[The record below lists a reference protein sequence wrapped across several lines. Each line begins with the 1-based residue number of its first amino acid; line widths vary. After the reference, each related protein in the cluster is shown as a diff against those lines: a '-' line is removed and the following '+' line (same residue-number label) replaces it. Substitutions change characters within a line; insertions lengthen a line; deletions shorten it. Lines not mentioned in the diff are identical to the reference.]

1 MTKSINNNNLK
12 NSKQD
17 IVDPLSL
24 STSVEIYSNKI
35 DKTLKTGFENISLD
49 YLDNRERKARALNQ
63 LPVIKDKIKINKL
76 KNKDKIIK
84 RHIRY
89 KCPIC
94 GDYKLINHKIKSR
107 YNKLCSSCLNKI
119 KYNFPAHL
127 FLNLYYYNE
136 SLKEFLVPETESIN
150 KDLNEFNQSKAII
163 LEELL
168 NLNKQA
174 KDSLTLELTD
184 KIVKLKSRLS
194 FINDSITITKNSAV
208 NILSDKIKIY
218 FKSYLQDKIKLYN
231 KRYNY
236 RIFKLIR
243 LKLNKMASDTLYNL
257 DIDLTRDID
266 FNRELIISDNFNL
279 EDKIYFERFRFI
291 NYYKVISLI
300 LTDALFKPIDFLNLD
315 IKTNSRLYNHGLVN
329 KTYYYDAWDNLSKQ
343 PRAKFKKLRLN
354 LINNKNFK
362 VSLYSSKIK
371 FKELYTLKLKLLNND
386 LRDLKYLL
394 YNFNHG
400 DIIKI
405 KPSLETDRVHVL
417 NKQNIEALNNL
428 HKIFIQDI
436 DTYIEILSR
445 DIAEVIYNAYY
456 SDKNQ
461 YNLFDYKL
469 IPSINNYIENIKYRT
484 VRAMIKKNKK
494 T

>member
-1 MTKSINNNNLK
+1 MYLK
-12 NSKQD
+12 NTKQD

-24 STSVEIYSNKI
+24 STNVEIYSNKI
-35 DKTLKTGFENISLD
+35 DKTLKTGFENITLD

-63 LPVIKDKIKINKL
+63 LPVIKDKNNKIKPL

-94 GDYKLINHKIKSR
+94 GSYKIINRKIKLR
-107 YNKLCSSCLNKI
+107 YNKLCYSCATKI

-127 FLNLYYYNE
+127 FLNLYLYNDK
-136 SLKEFLVPETESIN
+136 LKNYIEPDIESIN
-150 KDLNEFNQSKAII
+150 KELEEYNQTKIII
-163 LEELL
+163 LNNLIE
-168 NLNKQA
+168 LNKQA

-184 KIVKLKSRLS
+184 KIVKLKARLS
-194 FINDSITITKNSAV
+194 FINDSIDLTKKSAV
-208 NILSDKIKIY
+208 DILSSKIKLY
-218 FKSYLQDKIKLYN
+218 YKSYLQDKINYYN

-236 RIFKLIR
+236 RILKLIK

-257 DIDLTRDID
+257 DINLTQDID
-266 FNRELIISDNFNL
+266 FNHELIISDNFNL

-300 LTDALFKPIDFLNLD
+300 LTELLNKIDFLNLD
-315 IKTNSRLYNHGLVN
+315 IKSNSRLYAFGLIN

-343 PRAKFKKLRLN
+343 PRAKFKKLKSN

-405 KPSLETDRVHVL
+405 KPSLETDKVHLL
-417 NKQNIEALNNL
+417 NKSNLEAINNL
-428 HKIFIQDI
+428 HKIFLEDI
-436 DTYIEILSR
+436 NNYIDILSR

-456 SDKNQ
+456 NNKNR
-461 YNLFDYKL
+461 YNLFDYKI
-469 IPSINNYIENIKYRT
+469 IPINNYIENIKYRV

>member
-1 MTKSINNNNLK
+1 MYPK
-12 NSKQD
+12 NTKQD

-24 STSVEIYSNKI
+24 STNVEIYSNKI

-49 YLDNRERKARALNQ
+49 YLDNRERRVRALNQ
-63 LPVIKDKIKINKL
+63 LPVIKNKNNKIKINKL
-76 KNKDKIIK
+76 KIKDKIIK

-89 KCPIC
+89 KCPVC
-94 GDYKLINHKIKSR
+94 KNYKLINRKIKLN
-107 YNKLCSSCLNKI
+107 YNKLCYSCLNKI

-127 FLNLYYYNE
+127 FLNLYLYNE
-136 SLKEFLVPETESIN
+136 PLKEFLVPDIESIN
-150 KDLNEFNQSKAII
+150 KELEEYNQSKAII
-163 LEELL
+163 LKDLIK
-168 NLNKQA
+168 LNKQA
-174 KDSLTLELTD
+174 KDNLTLELTD
-184 KIVKLKSRLS
+184 KIVKLKARLK
-194 FINDSITITKNSAV
+194 FINDSIILTKKSIV
-208 NILSDKIKIY
+208 NILSSKIKLY
-218 FKSYLQDKIKLYN
+218 YKSYLQDKINYYN

-236 RIFKLIR
+236 RMLKLIK
-243 LKLNKMASDTLYNL
+243 LKLSKMASNTLYNL
-257 DIDLTRDID
+257 DIDLTKDID
-266 FNRELIISDNFNL
+266 FNKELIISDNFNL

-300 LTDALFKPIDFLNLD
+300 LTELLNKIDFLNLD
-315 IKTNSRLYNHGLVN
+315 IKSNSRLYTHGLIN

-343 PRAKFKKLRLN
+343 PRAKFKKLKSN
-354 LINNKNFK
+354 LVNNKNFK

-405 KPSLETDRVHVL
+405 KPSLETDKVHL
-417 NKQNIEALNNL
+417 FNKQNLEAVNNL
-428 HKIFIQDI
+428 HKIFIEDI
-436 DTYIEILSR
+436 DKFISLLSNN
-445 DIAEVIYNAYY
+445 IAETIYNAYY
-456 SDKNQ
+456 NDKNR
-461 YNLFDYKL
+461 YNLFDYKI
-469 IPSINNYIENIKYRT
+469 IPLNNYIENIKYRV

>member
-1 MTKSINNNNLK
+1 MTKSVNNNNLK
-12 NSKQD
+12 NTKQD

-35 DKTLKTGFENISLD
+35 DKTLKTGFENITLD

-63 LPVIKDKIKINKL
+63 LPIIKDKIKINKL
-76 KNKDKIIK
+76 KVKDKIIK

-94 GDYKLINHKIKSR
+94 GDHKIINHKIKSR
-107 YNKLCSSCLNKI
+107 YNKLCSSCSNKI

-127 FLNLYYYNE
+127 FLNLYLYNDK
-136 SLKEFLVPETESIN
+136 LKNYIEPDIESIN
-150 KDLNEFNQSKAII
+150 QDLDDLNKTKAII
-163 LEELL
+163 LNNLID
-168 NLNKQA
+168 LNKQA

-194 FINDSITITKNSAV
+194 FINDSIDLTKKSAV
-208 NILSDKIKIY
+208 NILSDKIKLYI
-218 FKSYLQDKIKLYN
+218 KSYLRDKINYYN

-236 RIFKLIR
+236 RILKLIR

-266 FNRELIISDNFNL
+266 FDRELIISDNFNL

-300 LTDALFKPIDFLNLD
+300 LTDGLFNFIDFLNLD
-315 IKTNSRLYNHGLVN
+315 IKSNTRLYNHGLVN
-329 KTYYYDAWDNLSKQ
+329 KIYYYDAWDNLSKQ
-343 PRAKFKKLRLN
+343 PRAKFKKLKLN

-362 VSLYSSKIK
+362 VSLYSTKIK

-405 KPSLETDRVHVL
+405 KPSLETDRVHIL
-417 NKQNIEALNNL
+417 NKSNIEALNNL
-428 HKIFIQDI
+428 HKIFLEDI
-436 DTYIEILSR
+436 NNYIEILSR
-445 DIAEVIYNAYY
+445 NIAEVIYNAYY
-456 SDKNQ
+456 NEKNR
-461 YNLFDYKL
+461 YNLFDYKI
-469 IPSINNYIENIKYRT
+469 IPIDNYIENIKYRV

>member
-1 MTKSINNNNLK
+1 MYLK
-12 NSKQD
+12 NTKQD

-35 DKTLKTGFENISLD
+35 DKTLKTGFENITLD

-63 LPVIKDKIKINKL
+63 LPTVKDKNNKIKPL

-94 GDYKLINHKIKSR
+94 GTYKLINRKIKYK
-107 YNKLCSSCLNKI
+107 YNKLCYSCLNKI

-127 FLNLYYYNE
+127 FLNLYLYNDK
-136 SLKEFLVPETESIN
+136 LKNYIEPDIESIN
-150 KDLNEFNQSKAII
+150 KELEEYNQTKIII
-163 LEELL
+163 LNNLIE
-168 NLNKQA
+168 LNKQA
-174 KDSLTLELTD
+174 KDNLTLELTD
-184 KIVKLKSRLS
+184 KIVKLKARLK
-194 FINDSITITKNSAV
+194 FINDSIDLTKKSAV
-208 NILSDKIKIY
+208 DILSSKIKLY
-218 FKSYLQDKIKLYN
+218 YKSYLQDKINYYN

-236 RIFKLIR
+236 RILKLIK

-257 DIDLTRDID
+257 DIDLIQDID
-266 FNRELIISDNFNL
+266 FNHELIISDNFNL

-300 LTDALFKPIDFLNLD
+300 LTELLNKIDFLNLD
-315 IKTNSRLYNHGLVN
+315 IKSNSRLYAFGLVN
-329 KTYYYDAWDNLSKQ
+329 KTYYYNAWNNLSKQ
-343 PRAKFKKLRLN
+343 PRAKFKKLKSN

-405 KPSLETDRVHVL
+405 KPSLETDKVHL
-417 NKQNIEALNNL
+417 FNKQNLESINNL
-428 HKIFIQDI
+428 HKIFIEDI
-436 DTYIEILSR
+436 NNYIDILSNN
-445 DIAEVIYNAYY
+445 IAETIYNAYY
-456 SDKNQ
+456 NDKNR
-461 YNLFDYKL
+461 YNLFDYKI
-469 IPSINNYIENIKYRT
+469 IPLNNYIENIKYRV

>member
-1 MTKSINNNNLK
+1 MIKSINNKNLK
-12 NSKQD
+12 NTKQD
-17 IVDPLSL
+17 IVDPSSL
-24 STSVEIYSNKI
+24 STNVEIYSNKI

-49 YLDNRERKARALNQ
+49 YLDNRERRVRALNQ
-63 LPVIKDKIKINKL
+63 LPVIKDKIKPL
-76 KNKDKIIK
+76 KNKTKDKIIR

-127 FLNLYYYNE
+127 FLNLYLYNE
-136 SLKEFLVPETESIN
+136 QLKEFLVPDIESIN
-150 KDLNEFNQSKAII
+150 KDLDELNESKAII

-174 KDSLTLELTD
+174 KEYLTLELTD
-184 KIVKLKSRLS
+184 KIVKLKARLN
-194 FINDSITITKNSAV
+194 FINDSITITKNSTI

-236 RIFKLIR
+236 RMLKLIK
-243 LKLNKMASDTLYNL
+243 LKLSKMASDTLYNL
-257 DIDLTRDID
+257 DIDLTKDID
-266 FNRELIISDNFNL
+266 FDHELIISDNFNL

-291 NYYKVISLI
+291 NYYKVINLI
-300 LTDALFKPIDFLNLD
+300 LTDGLFNFIDFLNLE
-315 IKTNSRLYNHGLVN
+315 TALNSRLYYLGLVN
-329 KTYYYDAWDNLSKQ
+329 KEYYYNVWDNLSKQ
-343 PRAKFKKLRLN
+343 PRAKFKKLKSN
-354 LINNKNFK
+354 LVNNKNFK

-371 FKELYTLKLKLLNND
+371 FKELYTFKLKLLNND

-405 KPSLETDRVHVL
+405 KPSLETDKVHVL
-417 NKQNIEALNNL
+417 NKTNIEALDNL
-428 HKIFIQDI
+428 HKIFLEDI
-436 DTYIEILSR
+436 NTYIEILSR

-456 SDKNQ
+456 NDKNR
-461 YNLFDYKL
+461 YNLFDYKI
-469 IPSINNYIENIKYRT
+469 IPIDNYIENIKYRV

>member
-1 MTKSINNNNLK
+1 MYLK
-12 NSKQD
+12 NTKQD

-24 STSVEIYSNKI
+24 STNVEIYSNKI
-35 DKTLKTGFENISLD
+35 DKTLRTGFENITLD

-63 LPVIKDKIKINKL
+63 LPTVKDKNNKIKPL

-94 GDYKLINHKIKSR
+94 GSYKIINRKIKYK
-107 YNKLCSSCLNKI
+107 YNKLCYSCTTKI

-127 FLNLYYYNE
+127 FLNLYLYNKE
-136 SLKEFLVPETESIN
+136 LKNYIEPDIESIN
-150 KDLNEFNQSKAII
+150 KELEEFSQTKIII
-163 LEELL
+163 LNNLIE
-168 NLNKQA
+168 LNKQA
-174 KDSLTLELTD
+174 KDNLTLELTD
-184 KIVKLKSRLS
+184 KIVKLKARLK
-194 FINDSITITKNSAV
+194 FINDSIDLTKKSAV
-208 NILSDKIKIY
+208 DILSSKIKLY
-218 FKSYLQDKIKLYN
+218 YKSYLQDKINYYN

-236 RIFKLIR
+236 RILKLIK

-257 DIDLTRDID
+257 DIDLTQDID
-266 FNRELIISDNFNL
+266 FNHELIISDNFNL

-300 LTDALFKPIDFLNLD
+300 LADGLFNFIDFLNLD
-315 IKTNSRLYNHGLVN
+315 IKSNSRLYAFGLIN

-343 PRAKFKKLRLN
+343 PRAKFKKLKSN

-405 KPSLETDRVHVL
+405 KPSLETDKVHL
-417 NKQNIEALNNL
+417 FNKQNLEAVNNL
-428 HKIFIQDI
+428 HKIFIEDI
-436 DTYIEILSR
+436 DKFISLLSNN
-445 DIAEVIYNAYY
+445 IAETIYNAYY
-456 SDKNQ
+456 NDKNR
-461 YNLFDYKL
+461 YNLFDYKI
-469 IPSINNYIENIKYRT
+469 IPINNYIENIKYRV

>member
-1 MTKSINNNNLK
+1 MYPK
-12 NSKQD
+12 NFKQD
-17 IVDPLSL
+17 IIDPLSL
-24 STSVEIYSNKI
+24 STNVEIYSNKI
-35 DKTLKTGFENISLD
+35 DKTLKTGFENITLD

-63 LPVIKDKIKINKL
+63 LPVIKNKNNKIKINKL
-76 KNKDKIIK
+76 KNKNIKIIK

-94 GDYKLINHKIKSR
+94 GTYKLINRKIKYK
-107 YNKLCSSCLNKI
+107 YNKLCYSCATKI

-127 FLNLYYYNE
+127 FLNLYLYNDK
-136 SLKEFLVPETESIN
+136 LKNYIEPDIESIN
-150 KDLNEFNQSKAII
+150 KELEEYNQTKIII
-163 LEELL
+163 LNNLIE
-168 NLNKQA
+168 LNKQA
-174 KDSLTLELTD
+174 KDNLTLELTD
-184 KIVKLKSRLS
+184 KIVKLKARLS
-194 FINDSITITKNSAV
+194 FINDSIDLTKKSAV
-208 NILSDKIKIY
+208 DILSSKIKLY
-218 FKSYLQDKIKLYN
+218 YKSYLQDKIKYYN

-236 RIFKLIR
+236 RILKLIK

-257 DIDLTRDID
+257 DIDLTQDID
-266 FNRELIISDNFNL
+266 FNHELIISDNFNL

-300 LTDALFKPIDFLNLD
+300 LTELLNKIDFLSLD
-315 IKTNSRLYNHGLVN
+315 IKSNSRLYAFGLIN

-343 PRAKFKKLRLN
+343 PRAKFKKLKLN
-354 LINNKNFK
+354 LVNNKNFK

-386 LRDLKYLL
+386 LKDLNNLL

-405 KPSLETDRVHVL
+405 RPGLETDKVHL
-417 NKQNIEALNNL
+417 FNKQNLEAVNNL
-428 HKIFIQDI
+428 HKIFIEDI
-436 DTYIEILSR
+436 DKFISILSNN
-445 DIAEVIYNAYY
+445 IAETIYNAYY
-456 SDKNQ
+456 NNKNR

-469 IPSINNYIENIKYRT
+469 LPSINNYIENIKYRV